1 MSLLLFFLGEEMPEN
16 QISFKTRV
24 KNALIQ
30 YAGVYYSQFVCKDYL
45 LISDAFHKQAYYI
58 LSAEKDNFLHLT
70 GVTTSLSPSSFFD
83 KCLNGSLEEDDFDL
97 TSHGQDEKASK
108 GSIRRKIK
116 SLPYIGGLIS
126 ASSYV
131 EEDFRK
137 NSVFCS
143 IASSDGSCT
152 MGFIAVPKARPKTL
166 LIGNELDSA
175 KAQPLKII
183 LMKSRSD
190 TLFDTVIAGNDND
203 LVSNYEL
210 IKTHIDAALNS
221 RILSAFPNEKNPES
235 IKSTE
240 EPSES

>member
-1 MSLLLFFLGEEMPEN
+1 
-16 QISFKTRV
+16 
-24 KNALIQ
+24 
-30 YAGVYYSQFVCKDYL
+30 
-45 LISDAFHKQAYYI
+45 
-58 LSAEKDNFLHLT
+58 
-70 GVTTSLSPSSFFD
+70 
-83 KCLNGSLEEDDFDL
+83 
-97 TSHGQDEKASK
+97 
-108 GSIRRKIK
+108 
-116 SLPYIGGLIS
+116 
-126 ASSYV
+126 
-131 EEDFRK
+131 
-137 NSVFCS
+137 
-143 IASSDGSCT
+143 

>member
-1 MSLLLFFLGEEMPEN
+1 MKIRDLWKQKYDELCKEYANGRFPKESLKFIKE
-16 QISFKTRV
+16 Q
-24 KNALIQ
+24 
-30 YAGVYYSQFVCKDYL
+30 KDFGKDEL
-45 LISDAFHKQAYYI
+45 VFI
-58 LSAEKDNFLHLT
+58 EKDNFLHLT

-221 RILSAFPNEKNPES
+221 RILSAYALLNCERSGNLRLLQLQTGS
-235 IKSTE
+235 YHLYSY
-240 EPSES
+240 

>member
-1 MSLLLFFLGEEMPEN
+1 MPDN

-24 KNALIQ
+24 KNTLIQ
-30 YAGVYYSQFVCKDYL
+30 YAGVYYAQFVCKDYL
-45 LISDAFHKQAYYI
+45 LISDAFQKRPYYI

-70 GVTTSLSPSSFFD
+70 GVTTSLSASVFFD
-83 KCLNGSLEEDDFDL
+83 KCLNGSLEEDDFEL

-126 ASSYV
+126 GSSLV

-152 MGFIAVPKARPKTL
+152 MGFIAVPMARPKTL
-166 LIGNELDSA
+166 LIGNELDSS
-175 KAQPLKII
+175 KAMPIKMI
-183 LMKSRSD
+183 LTKSRND
-190 TLFDTVIAGNDND
+190 TLFDTVTFGSDDD

-210 IKTHIDAALNS
+210 IKTQIDSELNS
-221 RILSAFPNEKNPES
+221 KILAYFPEETKPTNLEDLKPVEA
-235 IKSTE
+235 TE
-240 EPSES
+240 ESSES

>member
-1 MSLLLFFLGEEMPEN
+1 MTDGQSN
-16 QISFKTRV
+16 SAT
-24 KNALIQ
+24 A
-30 YAGVYYSQFVCKDYL
+30 
-45 LISDAFHKQAYYI
+45 QASI
-58 LSAEKDNFLHLT
+58 NNLT

-166 LIGNELDSA
+166 LIGNELDCT
-175 KAQPLKII
+175 KARPLKII
-183 LMKSRSD
+183 LMKNRSD
-190 TLFDTVIAGNDND
+190 ALFNTVISGSDTD

-210 IKTHIDAALNS
+210 IKPHIDSTLS
-221 RILSAFPNEKNPES
+221 RRILAAFPKEARQSMSDILES
-235 IKSTE
+235 SE
-240 EPSES
+240 ESKESCSHISEE

>member
-1 MSLLLFFLGEEMPEN
+1 M
-16 QISFKTRV
+16 
-24 KNALIQ
+24 
-30 YAGVYYSQFVCKDYL
+30 
-45 LISDAFHKQAYYI
+45 
-58 LSAEKDNFLHLT
+58 
-70 GVTTSLSPSSFFD
+70 TTSLSPSSFFD
-83 KCLNGSLEEDDFDL
+83 KCLNGTLEEEDFEL
-97 TSHGQDEKASK
+97 ASHGQDEKASK

-126 ASSYV
+126 GSSYV

-166 LIGNELDSA
+166 LIGNELDNA
-175 KAQPLKII
+175 KAKPIKII

-190 TLFDTVIAGNDND
+190 ALFDKVIAGNDSD

-210 IKTHIDAALNS
+210 IKNHIDAALNS
-221 RILSAFPNEKNPES
+221 RILAAFPKETPPES
-235 IKSTE
+235 TKPTGES
-240 EPSES
+240 SES